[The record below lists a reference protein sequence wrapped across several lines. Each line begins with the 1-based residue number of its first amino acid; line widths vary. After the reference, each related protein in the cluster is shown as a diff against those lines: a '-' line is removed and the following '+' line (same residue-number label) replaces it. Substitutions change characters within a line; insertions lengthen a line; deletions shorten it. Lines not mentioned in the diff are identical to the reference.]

1 MFRVLVLVFFC
12 MVGADMIVSLYKY
25 KKRRA
30 SIYSVYC
37 TMGIVCSVLLMV
49 IPILLKST
57 FGFSFVFFQTDMGKT
72 IGVIHIGI
80 MLFII
85 SYPAYRYNKYLNSD
99 KINAISEK
107 NELSIFS
114 QIAIE
119 RLSWIWIPGLLF
131 IIVGCVMLIQYL

>member
-1 MFRVLVLVFFC
+1 
-12 MVGADMIVSLYKY
+12 
-25 KKRRA
+25 
-30 SIYSVYC
+30 
-37 TMGIVCSVLLMV
+37 MGVVCSVLLMV

-80 MLFII
+80 MLCIM

>member
-37 TMGIVCSVLLMV
+37 TMGVVCSVLLMV

-57 FGFSFVFFQTDMGKT
+57 FGFSFVFFSDGYGKNNWSYSYRDY
-72 IGVIHIGI
+72 VIHH
-80 MLFII
+80 II
-85 SYPAYRYNKYLNSD
+85 SCL
-99 KINAISEK
+99 
-107 NELSIFS
+107 
-114 QIAIE
+114 
-119 RLSWIWIPGLLF
+119 
-131 IIVGCVMLIQYL
+131 